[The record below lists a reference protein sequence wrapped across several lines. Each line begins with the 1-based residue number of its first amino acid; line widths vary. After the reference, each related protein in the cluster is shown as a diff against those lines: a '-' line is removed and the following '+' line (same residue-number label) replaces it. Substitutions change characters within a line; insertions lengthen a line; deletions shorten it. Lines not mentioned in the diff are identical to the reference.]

1 MVLLFPLKT
10 KFKKYHKRI
19 KILKRKELNYNQP
32 LFGFYGLKIKKPFRL
47 TSVQIETLKKS
58 ISKILKKNAKSKIKS
73 RLCIF
78 PDISVTKKATGLR
91 MGKGKG
97 NVEFWCS
104 LVKKGRIILELN
116 KHNMPKSLAYK
127 AFFLAGQKLPGF
139 SIPIVF

>member
-19 KILKRKELNYNQP
+19 KTLKKKESNYNQP
-32 LFGFYGLKIKKPFRL
+32 LFGFYGLKIKKSFRL

-58 ISKILKKNAKSKIKS
+58 ISKILKKNSKGKTRS

-78 PDISVTKKATGLR
+78 PDLSVTKKATGLR

-104 LVKKGRIILELN
+104 LLKKGRIILELN
-116 KHNMPKSLAYK
+116 KNNMPKSLAYK